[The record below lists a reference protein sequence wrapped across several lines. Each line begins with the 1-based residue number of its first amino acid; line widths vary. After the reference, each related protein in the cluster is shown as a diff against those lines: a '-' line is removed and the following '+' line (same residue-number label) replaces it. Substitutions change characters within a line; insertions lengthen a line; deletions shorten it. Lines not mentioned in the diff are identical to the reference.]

1 MQQKYQSEL
10 TRSKQKDTILEPRI
24 PKEPTGRPL
33 LLGNKIDA
41 MVQKYIIASSNR
53 GNVISRSIATS
64 TAKALISRNPGYVG
78 QIDLESSSWAQS
90 LFRQMGFFRRRGTT
104 AKLEI
109 PDGAFKEVQLLFTHD
124 IVYKVDK
131 YNIPDSLIINI
142 DQTPTKY
149 VRVSRSTLA
158 KKNSKAVAIKGSSDK
173 RSITATFSMTFSGKF
188 LPMQLIYGGKTTKS
202 LHRFKFPNDFSLS
215 VNKTHYSYE
224 KETCKL
230 IEESLVPYIEK
241 VCQEENLPV
250 SQKALVIMDVFS
262 GQITSVVLD
271 CFKDNKIE
279 VVCVPENM
287 TYLLQLLDLSVNGY
301 AKKFTSRKFSEWYSS
316 EIMKQLDDGKE
327 LHDINID
334 LKLSKLKPLHAE
346 WLVELYN
353 QMSTAEGQKIIHSA
367 WKASGITEAMKAG
380 KASLQPLDPFHD
392 IDTVVKLD
400 DEGADFNLREVC
412 NLNESHLA
420 NGCSYNEDSD
430 ESSNESES
438 EYVPADDFERNVFDA
453 ILDDEDDEL

>member
-1 MQQKYQSEL
+1 
-10 TRSKQKDTILEPRI
+10 
-24 PKEPTGRPL
+24 
-33 LLGNKIDA
+33 

-53 GNVISRSIATS
+53 GNVISRSVATS
-64 TAKALISRNPGYVG
+64 TAKVLISCNPGYVG

-90 LFRQMGFFRRRGTT
+90 LFRRMGFVRRRGTT

-109 PDGAFKEVQLLFTHD
+109 PDGAFKEAQLLFTHD
-124 IVYKVDK
+124 IVSKVDK

-149 VRVSRSTLA
+149 VPVSRSTLA

-173 RSITATFSMTFSGKF
+173 RSITATFSITFSGKF

-202 LHRFKFPNDFSLS
+202 LPRFKFPNDFSLS
-215 VNKTHYSYE
+215 VNKTHYSNE
-224 KETCKL
+224 KEACKL
-230 IEESLVPYIEK
+230 IEEILVPYIKK
-241 VCQEENLPV
+241 VRQEENLPV
-250 SQKALVIMDVFS
+250 SQKALVIMDAFS

-279 VVCVPENM
+279 VVCVPANM
-287 TYLLQLLDLSVNGY
+287 TYLLQPLDLTVNGY

-316 EIMKQLDDGKE
+316 QIMKQLDDGKE

-380 KASLQPLDPFHD
+380 KP
-392 IDTVVKLD
+392 
-400 DEGADFNLREVC
+400 
-412 NLNESHLA
+412 
-420 NGCSYNEDSD
+420 
-430 ESSNESES
+430 
-438 EYVPADDFERNVFDA
+438 VF
-453 ILDDEDDEL
+453 IFLTTFMISIRWWN

>member
-1 MQQKYQSEL
+1 
-10 TRSKQKDTILEPRI
+10 
-24 PKEPTGRPL
+24 
-33 LLGNKIDA
+33 
-41 MVQKYIIASSNR
+41 
-53 GNVISRSIATS
+53 
-64 TAKALISRNPGYVG
+64 
-78 QIDLESSSWAQS
+78 
-90 LFRQMGFFRRRGTT
+90 MGFVRRRGTT

-109 PDGAFKEVQLLFTHD
+109 PDGAFKEAQLLFTHD
-124 IVYKVDK
+124 IVSKVDK

-149 VRVSRSTLA
+149 VPVSRSTLA

-173 RSITATFSMTFSGKF
+173 RSITATFSITFSGKF

-202 LHRFKFPNDFSLS
+202 LPRFKFPNDFSLS
-215 VNKTHYSYE
+215 VNKTHYSNE
-224 KETCKL
+224 KEACKL
-230 IEESLVPYIEK
+230 IEEILVPNIEK
-241 VCQEENLPV
+241 VRQEKNLPV
-250 SQKALVIMDVFS
+250 IQKALVIMDDFS

-279 VVCVPENM
+279 VVCVPANM
-287 TYLLQLLDLSVNGY
+287 TYLLQPLDLTVNGY

-316 EIMKQLDDGKE
+316 QIMKQLDDGKE

-392 IDTVVKLD
+392 IDPMVELD
-400 DEGADFNLREVC
+400 DEGVDFNLREVC
-412 NLNESHLA
+412 NLNESQLA
-420 NGCSYNEDSD
+420 NGCSYKNEDSD
-430 ESSNESES
+430 ESSSESES